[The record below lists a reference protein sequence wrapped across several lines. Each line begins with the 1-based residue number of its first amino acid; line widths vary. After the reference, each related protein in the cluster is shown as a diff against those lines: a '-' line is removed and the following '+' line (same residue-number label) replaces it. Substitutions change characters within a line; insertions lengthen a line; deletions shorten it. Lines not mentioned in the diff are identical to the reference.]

1 MSRKRCLIFS
11 LVIVLAA
18 VSVTFILL
26 MARHRAFTNEE
37 NEKVAA
43 ILERVIEKY
52 PQVDEKEL
60 IDEVMSG
67 DGTSAYIL
75 DKYGITEGE
84 LLLYGSNGGFRWMFC
99 LVALTVCVSGLL
111 LFAVFMCY
119 DNGKNRE
126 IREIAEYV
134 RQINRGNFAMK
145 IDNNTENELSVLKN
159 EVYKTTIKLKEV
171 ADASVKDKL
180 LLKDALSDISHQL
193 KTPITALCINLDNLD
208 FIEEQLELGSI
219 DAEKAA
225 EMRSGFV
232 LNARRDVRKISSM
245 VQIILKF
252 SRLDSGTVEFERG
265 GHRICE
271 LVTQA
276 VANVAELAELRDI
289 NVEVSCDGDDGE
301 TFMCDLMWQ
310 TEALTNIV
318 KNAVEHAEKNV
329 YVVYES
335 GKPARRISVSNDG
348 RGLDAKDME
357 HLFERFYR
365 GENAV
370 ADSVGI
376 GLAMAKTI
384 VEKDRGMISVENR
397 EDGVRFVITY

>member
-1 MSRKRCLIFS
+1 MSKKRCLILSF
-11 LVIVLAA
+11 VIVAAA
-18 VSVTFILL
+18 VALSFTLL
-26 MARHRAFTNEE
+26 RVRHRDFVNEE

-43 ILERVIEKY
+43 ILEKVMEKY
-52 PQVDEKEL
+52 PQVNEKEL

-67 DGTSAYIL
+67 DGTSGYIL
-75 DKYGITEGE
+75 DKYGISEGE
-84 LLLYGSNGGFRWMFC
+84 LLLYGSNGDYKIMFC
-99 LVALTVCVSGLL
+99 LVALTVCVSALL
-111 LFAVFMCY
+111 LLAVFMLY
-119 DNGKNRE
+119 DHGKNRE

-159 EVYKTTIKLKEV
+159 EVYKTTIMLKEA

-208 FIEEQLELGSI
+208 FIEEQSELGSI
-219 DAEKAA
+219 DTEKAA
-225 EMRSGFV
+225 EMRSKFIS
-232 LNARRDVRKISSM
+232 NARRDVHKISSM

-265 GHRICE
+265 SHRIGE
-271 LVTQA
+271 LAVQA
-276 VANVAELAELRDI
+276 AANVEELAELR
-289 NVEVSCDGDDGE
+289 NVSVDVSCDGDDGE
-301 TFMCDLMWQ
+301 PFVCDFMWQ
-310 TEALTNIV
+310 VEALTNIV

-329 YVVYES
+329 KIVYES
-335 GKPARRISVSNDG
+335 GKIAKRICVKNDG
-348 RGLDAKDME
+348 SGLSEADME

-370 ADSVGI
+370 GDSVGI

-384 VEKDRGMISVENR
+384 VEKDRGMISVENH
-397 EDGVRFVITY
+397 EDGVSFVVTY